1 MAYVN
6 CSLSSTNINAGDTI
20 TVHVDGCAD
29 DGDGWFMIFAW
40 GDLGIIW
47 STFVNYY
54 YQQCYSVDG
63 DLTVANPG
71 YYGIYGYGYTGDAP
85 RSQQVR
91 TSGTTYLTVNSAWYY
106 LSVPDP
112 TGFYRNG
119 TDIRNYYTARHSD
132 TGARGNTGFIYGST
146 DVAQYFQPGANGN
159 DTGFR
164 SGGDS
169 LGSLFA

>member
-63 DLTVANPG
+63 SLTVNNPG

-85 RSQQVR
+85 RSGQVH
-91 TSGTTYLTVNSAWYY
+91 TSGTVYLTVNQTWSYVN
-106 LSVPDP
+106 VPDP
-112 TGFYRNG
+112 TGLKRTG
-119 TDIRNYYTARHSD
+119 TDIRTLYEHRHSD
-132 TGARGNTGFIYGST
+132 TGKRADVGFRIGNTDISN
-146 DVAQYFQPGANGN
+146 YFQPGANGV
-159 DTGFR
+159 DSGFR
-164 SGGDS
+164 SGGSS
-169 LGSLFA
+169 LGSLFG

>member
-6 CSLSSTNINAGDTI
+6 CSLSSNNINAGDTI

-29 DGDGWFMIFAW
+29 DGDGWFMIFAT
-40 GDLGIIW
+40 GDLGILW

-63 DLTVANPG
+63 SETISSVG
-71 YYGIYGYGYTGDAP
+71 TFGIYGYAYTGDAP
-85 RSQQVR
+85 RSQQVV
-91 TSGTTYLTVNSAWYY
+91 TSGTTYLTVNSTWYY

-146 DVAQYFQPGANGN
+146 DIAQYFQPGANGN

>member
-6 CSLSSTNINAGDTI
+6 CSLSSNNINAGDTI

-29 DGDGWFMIFAW
+29 DGDGWFMIFAT
-40 GDLGIIW
+40 GDLGILW

-63 DLTVANPG
+63 SETISSVG
-71 YYGIYGYGYTGDAP
+71 TFGIYGYAYTGDAP
-85 RSQQVR
+85 RSQQVV
-91 TSGTTYLTVNSAWYY
+91 TSGTTYLTVNATWYY
-106 LSVPDP
+106 LTVPDP

-119 TDIRNYYTARHSD
+119 TDIRNSYEARHSD
-132 TGARGNTGFIYGST
+132 TGKRADIGFIRGST
-146 DVAQYFQPGANGN
+146 DVSEYFQPGAGGY
-159 DTGFR
+159 DSGFR

>member
-6 CSLSSTNINAGDTI
+6 CSISSNNINAGDTI

-29 DGDGWFMIFAW
+29 AGDTWFMIFAW

-63 DLTVANPG
+63 ALTVNNPG

-85 RSQQVR
+85 GSQQVH
-91 TSGTTYLTVNSAWYY
+91 TSATVYLTVNQSWAYVA
-106 LSVPDP
+106 VPNP
-112 TGFYRNG
+112 LGLTRNG
-119 TDIRNYYTARHSD
+119 VDIRNLYEHRHDDTAKR
-132 TGARGNTGFIYGST
+132 A
-146 DVAQYFQPGANGN
+146 DVGIRSNGVDISNYFQPGANGY
-159 DTGFR
+159 DSGFR
-164 SGGDS
+164 SGGNS

>member
-29 DGDGWFMIFAW
+29 DGDGWFMIFAT
-40 GDLGIIW
+40 GDLGILW

-63 DLTVANPG
+63 SETIANAG
-71 YYGIYGYGYTGDAP
+71 YYGIYGYAYTGDYP
-85 RSQQVR
+85 RSGQVV
-91 TSGTTYLTVNSAWYY
+91 TSGTTYLTVNSSWYY
-106 LSVPDP
+106 LDVPNP
-112 TGFYRNG
+112 TGFYRGG
-119 TDIRNYYTARHSD
+119 TDIRSYYTARHSD
-132 TGARGNTGFIYGST
+132 TGARADTGFRRGST
-146 DVAQYFQPGANGN
+146 DISQYFQPGGNGN

-164 SGGDS
+164 SGSSS
-169 LGSLFA
+169 LGSLFG

>member
-29 DGDGWFMIFAW
+29 DGDGWFMIFAQ

-63 DLTVANPG
+63 SLTVNNPG

-85 RSQQVR
+85 RSQQVH
-91 TSGTTYLTVNSAWYY
+91 TSGTTYLTVNSTWTYVA
-106 LSVPDP
+106 VPNP
-112 TGFYRNG
+112 TGLRRDG
-119 TDIRNYYTARHSD
+119 TDIRNYYEHRHSD
-132 TGARGNTGFIYGST
+132 TGKRADVGIRYGGT
-146 DVAQYFQPGANGN
+146 DISNYFQPGANGY
-159 DTGFR
+159 DSGFR
-164 SGGDS
+164 SGGSS